1 MPEATNLPM
10 AHVIDDD
17 DDARESLAFL
27 LSTADVPTQTYASA
41 RAFLKVAGD
50 AKGVVVTDVR
60 MPEMDGLEL
69 VRALGDM
76 GVTLPVIVMTGHGDV
91 PLAVE
96 AMKAGVSDFIEKPFD
111 DELMLGAI
119 RKALEVSGVSQ
130 ARDAE
135 KAELQRRI
143 DSLSTRERQVLSGLV
158 AGKANKVIAYDL
170 DISPRTVEIYRAHVM
185 TKMQAQSLSELVRM
199 ALVTGAS

>member
-1 MPEATNLPM
+1 MSEPR

-27 LSTADVPTQTYASA
+27 LSTSDVPVETYASA
-41 RAFLKVAGD
+41 KAFLAVAGE
-50 AKGVVVTDVR
+50 ARGVVVTDVR

-69 VRALGDM
+69 VRRLKELGVAL
-76 GVTLPVIVMTGHGDV
+76 PIIVMTGHGDV

-96 AMKAGVSDFIEKPFD
+96 AMKAGVMDFLEKPFD
-111 DELMLGAI
+111 DEAMLAAI
-119 RKALEVSGVSQ
+119 RKGFAAQGESD
-130 ARDAE
+130 ARDGERA
-135 KAELQRRI
+135 AFMQRI
-143 DSLSTRERQVLSGLV
+143 ESLSARERQVLSGLV

-185 TKMQAQSLSELVRM
+185 TKMQAHSLSELVRM
-199 ALVTGAS
+199 ALVAGAT